1 MATMQKWQMEHFEDK
16 VKRQFNPLIEDQE
29 LLIRQYRTEATNKA
43 VDKLA
48 KKMGADKIIND
59 FRKAEKMLA
68 DARASA
74 ITFFDKKKPKDKE
87 LNYQFTSRSSDRLE
101 LSDCEEQLR
110 DWASNLVDKE
120 IEKRPEGSKLAHLKE
135 LKCKAMDTIKECGS
149 PEALAVAL
157 DKVSNKIGITWN
169 TDIKAIPQIK

>member
-1 MATMQKWQMEHFEDK
+1 MQKWQVEHFEDK

-29 LLIRQYRTEATNKA
+29 LLIRQFRTKATNVA

-59 FRKAEKMLA
+59 FKKAEKNLA
-68 DARASA
+68 DARANA

-87 LNYQFTSRSSDRLE
+87 LNYNFRRDHSE
-101 LSDCEEQLR
+101 LSLTDCEEQLR

-120 IEKRPEGSKLAHLKE
+120 LEKRPEGSKLRTLKE
-135 LKCKAMDTIKECGS
+135 LKTKALDTIKECGS

-157 DKVSNKIGITWN
+157 DKVSNKIGISWN
-169 TDIKAIPQIK
+169 TDIKALPQIK

>member
-1 MATMQKWQMEHFEDK
+1 MQKWQVEHFENK

-29 LLIRQYRTEATNKA
+29 LLIRQFRTEATNVA

-59 FRKAEKMLA
+59 FKKAEKNLA
-68 DARASA
+68 AARANA

-87 LNYQFTSRSSDRLE
+87 LNYNFRNNRHDDLS

-120 IEKRPEGSKLAHLKE
+120 LEKRPEGSKLRTL
-135 LKCKAMDTIKECGS
+135 
-149 PEALAVAL
+149 
-157 DKVSNKIGITWN
+157 
-169 TDIKAIPQIK
+169 

>member
-1 MATMQKWQMEHFEDK
+1 MEHFEDK

-29 LLIRQYRTEATNKA
+29 LLIRQFRTKATNVA

-59 FRKAEKMLA
+59 FRKAEKNLA
-68 DARASA
+68 DARANA

-87 LNYQFTSRSSDRLE
+87 LNYNFRRDRNELS

-120 IEKRPEGSKLAHLKE
+120 LEKRPEGSKLRTLKE
-135 LKCKAMDTIKECGS
+135 LKTKALDTIKECGS

-157 DKVSNKIGITWN
+157 DKVSNKIGISWN
-169 TDIKAIPQIK
+169 TDIKALPQIK

>member
-1 MATMQKWQMEHFEDK
+1 MATMQKWQMEHFEQK

>member
-16 VKRQFNPLIEDQE
+16 VKRQFNPLIQDQE
-29 LLIRQYRTEATNKA
+29 LLIKQYRTQATNVA
-43 VDKLA
+43 VGKLA

-59 FRKAEKMLA
+59 FRKAEKNLA
-68 DARASA
+68 DARANA

-87 LNYQFTSRSSDRLE
+87 LTYAFTGRSSDRLE

-157 DKVSNKIGITWN
+157 DKVSNKIGITWH

>member
-1 MATMQKWQMEHFEDK
+1 MATMQKWQMEHFEYK
-16 VKRQFNPLIEDQE
+16 VKRQFDPLIEDQE
-29 LLIRQYRTEATNKA
+29 LLIKQYRTEATNKA

-59 FRKAEKMLA
+59 FRKAEKNLA

-87 LNYQFTSRSSDRLE
+87 LNYNFRNGRDDRLE

>member
-29 LLIRQYRTEATNKA
+29 LLIKQYRTEATNVA
-43 VDKLA
+43 VGKLA

-59 FRKAEKMLA
+59 FRKAEKNLA
-68 DARASA
+68 DARANA

-87 LNYQFTSRSSDRLE
+87 LTYAFTGRNSDRLE

-157 DKVSNKIGITWN
+157 DKVSNKIGITWH

>member
-29 LLIRQYRTEATNKA
+29 LLIKQYRTEATNKA

-59 FRKAEKMLA
+59 FRKAEKNLA
-68 DARASA
+68 DARANA

-87 LNYQFTSRSSDRLE
+87 LNYNFRNGRDDRLE

-157 DKVSNKIGITWN
+157 DKVSNKIGITWH

>member
-1 MATMQKWQMEHFEDK
+1 MQKWQMEHFEDK

-29 LLIRQYRTEATNKA
+29 LLIRQYKTDATNKA

-87 LNYQFTSRSSDRLE
+87 LDYSFRNNADRLS
-101 LSDCEEQLR
+101 LNDCEEQLR

-120 IEKRPEGSKLAHLKE
+120 IEKRPEGSKLRTLKE
-135 LKCKAMDTIKECGS
+135 LKLKALDTIKECGS
-149 PEALAVAL
+149 PEALAIAL
-157 DKVSNKIGITWN
+157 NQVSKKIGLSWEQ
-169 TDIKAIPQIK
+169 DLKALPSVN

>member
-29 LLIRQYRTEATNKA
+29 LLIKQYRTEATNKA

-59 FRKAEKMLA
+59 FRKAEKNLA

-157 DKVSNKIGITWN
+157 DKVSNKIGITWH

>member
-1 MATMQKWQMEHFEDK
+1 MQKWQVEHFENK

-29 LLIRQYRTEATNKA
+29 LLIRQFRTEATNVA
-43 VDKLA
+43 VGKLA

-59 FRKAEKMLA
+59 FKKAEKMLA
-68 DARASA
+68 DARANA
-74 ITFFDKKKPKDKE
+74 ITFFDKKKPKDKG
-87 LNYQFTSRSSDRLE
+87 LAYAFRSSDRLE

-120 IEKRPEGSKLAHLKE
+120 IAKRPEGSKLAHLKE

-157 DKVSNKIGITWN
+157 DKVSNKIGITWH

>member
-29 LLIRQYRTEATNKA
+29 LLIKQYRTEATNKA

-59 FRKAEKMLA
+59 FRKAEKNLA

-87 LNYQFTSRSSDRLE
+87 LNYNFRNGRDDRLE

>member
-16 VKRQFNPLIEDQE
+16 VKRQFNPLIQDQE
-29 LLIRQYRTEATNKA
+29 LLIKQYRTEATNKA

-59 FRKAEKMLA
+59 FRKAEKNLA
-68 DARASA
+68 DARANA

-87 LNYQFTSRSSDRLE
+87 LTYAFTVRGSDRLE

>member
-59 FRKAEKMLA
+59 FRKAEKNLA

-157 DKVSNKIGITWN
+157 DKVSNKIGITWH

>member
-1 MATMQKWQMEHFEDK
+1 MATMQKWQVEHFEDK

-29 LLIRQYRTEATNKA
+29 LLIRQFRTKATNVA

-48 KKMGADKIIND
+48 KKMGADKIISD
-59 FRKAEKMLA
+59 FKKAEKNLA
-68 DARASA
+68 DARANA

-87 LNYQFTSRSSDRLE
+87 LNYNFRRDRNELS

-120 IEKRPEGSKLAHLKE
+120 LEKRPEGSKLRTLKE
-135 LKCKAMDTIKECGS
+135 LKTKALDTIKECGS

-157 DKVSNKIGITWN
+157 DKVSNKIGISWN
-169 TDIKAIPQIK
+169 TDIKALPQIK

>member
-59 FRKAEKMLA
+59 FRKAEKNLA

-87 LNYQFTSRSSDRLE
+87 LNYNFRNGRDDRLE

>member
-59 FRKAEKMLA
+59 FRKAEKNLA

-87 LNYQFTSRSSDRLE
+87 LTYAFTGRNSDRLE

>member
-1 MATMQKWQMEHFEDK
+1 MQKWQVEHFEDK

-29 LLIRQYRTEATNKA
+29 LLIRQFRTKATNVA

-48 KKMGADKIIND
+48 KKMGADKIISD
-59 FRKAEKMLA
+59 FKKAEKNLA
-68 DARASA
+68 DARANA

-87 LNYQFTSRSSDRLE
+87 LNYNFRRDHSE
-101 LSDCEEQLR
+101 LSLTDCEEQLR

-120 IEKRPEGSKLAHLKE
+120 LEKRPEGSKLRTLKE
-135 LKCKAMDTIKECGS
+135 LKTKALDTIKECGS

-157 DKVSNKIGITWN
+157 DKVSNKIGISWN
-169 TDIKAIPQIK
+169 TDIKALPQIK

>member
-29 LLIRQYRTEATNKA
+29 LLIRQYKTDATNKA

-87 LNYQFTSRSSDRLE
+87 LDYSFRNNADRLS
-101 LSDCEEQLR
+101 LNDCEEQLR

-120 IEKRPEGSKLAHLKE
+120 IEKRPEGSKLRTLKE
-135 LKCKAMDTIKECGS
+135 LKLKALDTIKECGS
-149 PEALAVAL
+149 PEALAIAL
-157 DKVSNKIGITWN
+157 NQVSKKIGLSWEQ
-169 TDIKAIPQIK
+169 DLKALPSIN

>member
-16 VKRQFNPLIEDQE
+16 VKRQFNPLIQDQE
-29 LLIRQYRTEATNKA
+29 LLIKQYRTQATNVA
-43 VDKLA
+43 VGKLA

-59 FRKAEKMLA
+59 FRKAEKNLA
-68 DARASA
+68 DARANA

-87 LNYQFTSRSSDRLE
+87 LTYAFTGRGSDRLE

>member
-29 LLIRQYRTEATNKA
+29 LLIRQFRTKATNVA

-59 FRKAEKMLA
+59 FRKAETNLA
-68 DARASA
+68 DARANA

-87 LNYQFTSRSSDRLE
+87 LNYQFTNRSSDRLE

>member
-29 LLIRQYRTEATNKA
+29 LLIRQYKTDATNKA

-87 LNYQFTSRSSDRLE
+87 LDYSFRNNASDRLS
-101 LSDCEEQLR
+101 LNDCEGQLR

-120 IEKRPEGSKLAHLKE
+120 IEKRPEGSKLRTLKE
-135 LKCKAMDTIKECGS
+135 LKLKALDTIKECGS
-149 PEALAVAL
+149 PEALAIAL
-157 DKVSNKIGITWN
+157 NQVSKKIGLSWEQ
-169 TDIKAIPQIK
+169 DLKALPSVN

>member
-29 LLIRQYRTEATNKA
+29 LLIKQYRTEATNKA

-59 FRKAEKMLA
+59 FRKAEKNLA

-87 LNYQFTSRSSDRLE
+87 LNYNFRNGRDDRLE

-135 LKCKAMDTIKECGS
+135 LK
-149 PEALAVAL
+149 
-157 DKVSNKIGITWN
+157 
-169 TDIKAIPQIK
+169 

>member
-1 MATMQKWQMEHFEDK
+1 MQKWQMEHFEDK

-29 LLIRQYRTEATNKA
+29 LLIRQYKTDATNKA

-87 LNYQFTSRSSDRLE
+87 LDYSFRNNADRLS
-101 LSDCEEQLR
+101 LNDCEEQLR

-120 IEKRPEGSKLAHLKE
+120 IEKRPEGSKLRTLKE
-135 LKCKAMDTIKECGS
+135 LKLKALDTIKECGS
-149 PEALAVAL
+149 PEALAIAL
-157 DKVSNKIGITWN
+157 NQVSKKIGLSWEQ
-169 TDIKAIPQIK
+169 DLKALPSIN

>member
-1 MATMQKWQMEHFEDK
+1 MEHFEDK
-16 VKRQFNPLIEDQE
+16 VKRQFDPLIEDQE
-29 LLIRQYRTEATNKA
+29 LLIRQFRTKATNVA

-59 FRKAEKMLA
+59 FKEAEKMLA
-68 DARASA
+68 DARANA
-74 ITFFDKKKPKDKE
+74 ITFFDKKKPKNQE
-87 LNYQFTSRSSDRLE
+87 LNYNFRRDRNELS

>member
-59 FRKAEKMLA
+59 FRKAEKNLA
-68 DARASA
+68 DARANA

-87 LNYQFTSRSSDRLE
+87 LNYSLRNRDDRLE

>member
-1 MATMQKWQMEHFEDK
+1 M
-16 VKRQFNPLIEDQE
+16 
-29 LLIRQYRTEATNKA
+29 LIRQYRTEATNKA

-59 FRKAEKMLA
+59 FRKAEKNLA

-157 DKVSNKIGITWN
+157 DKVSNKIGITWH

>member
-1 MATMQKWQMEHFEDK
+1 MQKWQMEHFEDK
-16 VKRQFNPLIEDQE
+16 VKRQFDPLIEDQE
-29 LLIRQYRTEATNKA
+29 LLIRQFRTKATNVA

-59 FRKAEKMLA
+59 FRKAEKNLA
-68 DARASA
+68 DARANA

-87 LNYQFTSRSSDRLE
+87 LTYAFSGRNSDRLE

>member
-1 MATMQKWQMEHFEDK
+1 MATMQKWQMEHFEQK

-29 LLIRQYRTEATNKA
+29 LLIKQYRTEATNKA

-59 FRKAEKMLA
+59 FRKAEKNLA

-87 LNYQFTSRSSDRLE
+87 LNYNFRNGRDDRLE

-157 DKVSNKIGITWN
+157 DKVSNKIGITWH

>member
-1 MATMQKWQMEHFEDK
+1 MATMQKWQMEHFEQK
-16 VKRQFNPLIEDQE
+16 VERQFNPLIQDQE
-29 LLIRQYRTEATNKA
+29 LLIKQYRTQATNVA
-43 VDKLA
+43 VGKLA

-59 FRKAEKMLA
+59 FRKAEKNLA
-68 DARASA
+68 DARANA

-87 LNYQFTSRSSDRLE
+87 LTYAFTGRNSDRLE

>member
-169 TDIKAIPQIK
+169 TDIKSIPQIK

>member
-1 MATMQKWQMEHFEDK
+1 MATMQKWQVEHFEDK

-29 LLIRQYRTEATNKA
+29 LLIRQFRTKATNVA

-59 FRKAEKMLA
+59 FRKAEKNLA
-68 DARASA
+68 DARANA

-87 LNYQFTSRSSDRLE
+87 LTYAFSGRNSDRLE

>member
-29 LLIRQYRTEATNKA
+29 LLIRQYKTDATNKA

-68 DARASA
+68 NARASA

-87 LNYQFTSRSSDRLE
+87 LDYSFRNNADRLS
-101 LSDCEEQLR
+101 LNDCEEQLR

-120 IEKRPEGSKLAHLKE
+120 IEKRPEGSKLRNLKE
-135 LKCKAMDTIKECGS
+135 LKLKALDTIKECGS
-149 PEALAVAL
+149 PEALAIAL
-157 DKVSNKIGITWN
+157 NQVSKKIGLSWEQ
-169 TDIKAIPQIK
+169 DLKALPSIN

>member
-29 LLIRQYRTEATNKA
+29 LLIKQYRTQATNVA
-43 VDKLA
+43 VGKLA

-59 FRKAEKMLA
+59 FRKAEKNLA

-157 DKVSNKIGITWN
+157 DKVSNKIGITWH

>member
-1 MATMQKWQMEHFEDK
+1 MATMQKWQMEHFEQK
-16 VKRQFNPLIEDQE
+16 VERQFNPLIQDQE
-29 LLIRQYRTEATNKA
+29 LLIKQYRTQATNVA
-43 VDKLA
+43 VGKLA

-59 FRKAEKMLA
+59 FRKAEKNLA
-68 DARASA
+68 DARANA

-87 LNYQFTSRSSDRLE
+87 LTYAFTGRNSDRLE

-157 DKVSNKIGITWN
+157 DKVSNKIGITWH

>member
-29 LLIRQYRTEATNKA
+29 LLIRQFRTKATNVA

-59 FRKAEKMLA
+59 FRKAEKNLA

-87 LNYQFTSRSSDRLE
+87 LNYNFRNGRDDRLE

>member
-29 LLIRQYRTEATNKA
+29 LLIKQYRTEATNKA

-59 FRKAEKMLA
+59 FRKAEKNLA

-74 ITFFDKKKPKDKE
+74 ITFFDKKKPKGKE
-87 LNYQFTSRSSDRLE
+87 LAYAFTGQSSDRLE

-120 IEKRPEGSKLAHLKE
+120 IEKRPEGFKLANLKE
-135 LKCKAMDTIKECGS
+135 LKCKAMDTVKECGS
-149 PEALAVAL
+149 PEALAIAL
-157 DKVSNKIGITWN
+157 DKVSKKIGLVWN
-169 TDIKAIPQIK
+169 PDIKAIPQIK